1 MLFIVLNENYLNYMK
16 YAGKNEWNE
25 SSVMVTS
32 GERIIDDL
40 HFSLSFFFFVVV
52 IFHIFHSAHIFPTR
66 NYFKS
71 FSSLVN
77 SACTIVQS
85 PNTLSL
91 LPETSPAS
99 PSSMLL
105 LDEFFEV

>member
-25 SSVMVTS
+25 SSVMATS

-40 HFSLSFFFFVVV
+40 YFSLSFLFVVIV
-52 IFHIFHSAHIFPTR
+52 QIFHSAHIFPIH

-71 FSSLVN
+71 FSRLVN
-77 SACTIVQS
+77 SACTVVQP

-99 PSSMLL
+99 LSSTLL
-105 LDEFFEV
+105 LDEFFEM